1 MSSVLTATGPQATY
15 GNAEGSSNG
24 FPAAVVPVANS
35 GVVMVGEGPFSF
47 LALVVGRLPMALISV
62 GAWGTDATW
71 LPAIARR
78 APTTVS
84 AVGTPR
90 TSPLA
95 GSVRRLASAAN
106 PSTNHIDFT
115 AGRGYSRPK
124 LRQSRDPSVAKAMM
138 SLRPG
143 R

>member
-95 GSVRRLASAAN
+95 SSVRRLAAPRTPQPTTSISPQVVAIADRN
-106 PSTNHIDFT
+106 FVSHGT
-115 AGRGYSRPK
+115 
-124 LRQSRDPSVAKAMM
+124 RQWR
-138 SLRPG
+138 R